1 MPIRDDATV
10 TPLGDRALRIGLG
23 EQPDAATVAR
33 VQALARVLREQPLP
47 GQCDVVPAYTTVT
60 LHYRPEALLDD
71 TDPDDLRAPWE
82 RLAAQVRGLL
92 RRARRGGATAAR
104 EVVVPIC
111 YGGEAG
117 PDLAAVAE
125 HCGLS
130 EAEVIA
136 RHLASAHQVCMLG
149 FAPGFPFIT
158 GLDPALRTARRATPR
173 TRIPPGSVAIA
184 REQTCIYPLET
195 PGGWNLIGRTPL
207 RLFDPAATPPSRL
220 RAGDRIRFEA
230 IDAARFEALRAE
242 ADAEASPAPR
252 RRRSA
257 A

>member
-33 VQALARVLREQPLP
+33 VQALARWLREQPLS

-82 RLAAQVRGLL
+82 RLAAQVRGLV
-92 RRARRGGATAAR
+92 RRARRGATGVSR

-117 PDLAAVAE
+117 PDLAAVAY

-136 RHLASAHQVCMLG
+136 RHLASPHQVCMLG

-230 IDAARFEALRAE
+230 IDAARFEALQAE
-242 ADAEASPAPR
+242 TEAAPAPR